1 MNPKVCR
8 RRLLAQREA
17 VSLERCSC
25 GTLHLTLG
33 AITLRLTADACLD
46 LRGLLDEG
54 LKRFAFEAMQGGL
67 EVSTSEHGGPS

>member
-1 MNPKVCR
+1 MSKVCR
-8 RRLLAQREA
+8 RRLLAQRDA

-33 AITLRLTADACLD
+33 AITLRLTADACVD

-54 LKRFAFEAMQGGL
+54 LRRFAFEALQGGL
-67 EVSTSEHGGPS
+67 EQSEHEGGPS